1 MTSFDTIIDAFLSK
15 ITDDMYLELT
25 EEDTIRDAKQYLLDA
40 IPYFEFPRFA
50 LYDYDADA
58 GVYNVDLTKE
68 EINIFAILMKQAWL
82 DRQINS
88 IENTRMKYSG
98 SDFKFTSQA
107 NHLQK
112 LLALKSE
119 NHRENIHAQRL
130 YKRRKFHHDGH
141 VMSNWHML
149 NQSAIPEQQKIP
161 NEATDSGATTLT
173 QINIYTDEYYG
184 DGDYYW
190 EPIGG
195 GNE

>member
-50 LYDYDADA
+50 LYDYDAEQ
-58 GVYNVDLTKE
+58 GVYNVDLTQE

-107 NHLQK
+107 NHLAK
-112 LLALKSE
+112 LLNLKSE
-119 NHRENIHAQRL
+119 NHRENIHAKRL
-130 YKRRKFHHDGH
+130 YKRRKFHEVDGH
-141 VMSNWHML
+141 VMSNWHVL
-149 NQSAIPEQQKIP
+149 NQSAVPLQQKQPAVAGDPGVNTI
-161 NEATDSGATTLT
+161 E
-173 QINIYTDEYYG
+173 QINIYE
-184 DGDYYW
+184 DGDESYW
-190 EPIGG
+190 EPIFGAG
-195 GNE
+195 ED